1 MFKSLRNNRMA
12 FTLIEMSVVVAII
25 GLLYVTVVPMYGRTI
40 QRSKETALKKDL
52 HVFRTIL
59 SDYFK
64 DHEKWPESLN
74 SLVTQGYIRSIPPDP
89 FTEKIDTWVVVPSQ
103 PGNNDVYDV
112 KSGADG
118 QSLDGI
124 NYADF

>member
-1 MFKSLRNNRMA
+1 MIRALRNNRAA

-40 QRSKETALKKDL
+40 QRTRETALKKDL
-52 HVFRTIL
+52 YVFRTTL
-59 SDYFK
+59 NDYFK
-64 DHEKWPESLN
+64 DHERWPESLDT
-74 SLVTQGYIRSIPPDP
+74 LVAQGYIRSIPPDP
-89 FTEKIDTWVVVPSQ
+89 FTEKADTWVTVPSQ

-112 KSGADG
+112 KSGAEG

>member
-1 MFKSLRNNRMA
+1 MLKSLRINRMA

>member
-1 MFKSLRNNRMA
+1 MLKSLRNNRMA

-40 QRSKETALKKDL
+40 QRTKETALKKDL

-59 SDYFK
+59 NDYFK

-74 SLVTQGYIRSIPPDP
+74 SLVTQGYIRGIPPDP

-112 KSGADG
+112 KSGAEG

-124 NYADF
+124 SYADF

>member
-1 MFKSLRNNRMA
+1 MIRALRSNRQA

-52 HVFRTIL
+52 YVFRTTL
-59 SDYFK
+59 NDYYK
-64 DHEKWPESLN
+64 DHEKWPESLD

-89 FTEKIDTWVVVPSQ
+89 FTEKTDTWVTVPSQ

-112 KSGADG
+112 KSGAEG
-118 QSLDGI
+118 QNLDGI
-124 NYADF
+124 SYADF

>member
-1 MFKSLRNNRMA
+1 MLKSLRNNRMA

-40 QRSKETALKKDL
+40 QRTKETALKKDL
-52 HVFRTIL
+52 HAFRTIL
-59 SDYFK
+59 NDYFK
-64 DHEKWPESLN
+64 DHEKWPDSLN
-74 SLVTQGYIRSIPPDP
+74 ALVTQGYIRGIPPDP
-89 FTEKIDTWVVVPSQ
+89 FTEKVDTWVIVPSQ

-112 KSGADG
+112 KSGAEG

-124 NYADF
+124 SYADF

>member
-1 MFKSLRNNRMA
+1 MLIRLRKNRMA

-40 QRSKETALKKDL
+40 QRTKETALKKDL
-52 HVFRTIL
+52 HVFRLTL
-59 SDYFK
+59 NDYFK

-74 SLVTQGYIRSIPPDP
+74 ALVTQGYIRSIPPDP
-89 FTEKIDTWVVVPSQ
+89 FTEKSDTWVVVPSQ

-112 KSGADG
+112 KSGAAG
-118 QSLDGI
+118 QSLDGTS
-124 NYADF
+124 YADF

>member
-1 MFKSLRNNRMA
+1 MRSHQRRTG

-52 HVFRTIL
+52 YVFRTTL
-59 SDYFK
+59 NDYFK
-64 DHEKWPESLN
+64 DHEKWPENLDT
-74 SLVTQGYIRSIPPDP
+74 LVTQGYIRNIPPDP
-89 FTEKIDTWVVVPSQ
+89 FTEKNDTWVTVPSQ

-112 KSGADG
+112 KSGAEG
-118 QSLDGI
+118 QNLDGI
-124 NYADF
+124 SYGDF

>member
-1 MFKSLRNNRMA
+1 MLLNLRRKRMA

-40 QRSKETALKKDL
+40 QRTKETALKKDL
-52 HVFRTIL
+52 YVFRNTL
-59 SDYFK
+59 NDYFK
-64 DHEKWPESLN
+64 DHEKWPENLG

-89 FTEKIDTWVVVPSQ
+89 FTEKSDTWVTVPSQ
-103 PGNNDVYDV
+103 PGNNDVYDI
-112 KSGADG
+112 KSGAIG